1 MLLVSK
7 VCSYH
12 IRTLGALFNF
22 MEQEIWKDVVGWEG
36 FYQVSNL
43 GRVKSVDRFVK
54 RGEKKM
60 HVKELV
66 LKNALDSKGYYMV
79 ILCDK
84 ERGDIQ
90 KARVHRLVAEAFIKN
105 PYNKPHIDH
114 INTIKTDN
122 RTENLR
128 WVTYKE
134 NANNPIT
141 LERVRK
147 NGHGTEVA
155 KKNMATRK
163 KHEKYNA
170 PMEVFQYSIEGD
182 FISSYESISEAERVT
197 GVKNIKKVV
206 HGKRTT
212 AGGYKWYNKIIEPTQ

>member
-1 MLLVSK
+1 MRGGSF
-7 VCSYH
+7 
-12 IRTLGALFNF
+12 GAFPF
-22 MEQEIWKDVVGWEG
+22 FIVMEQEIWKDVVDWERL
-36 FYQVSNL
+36 YKVSSI
-43 GRVKSVDRFVK
+43 GRVMSVRRVSK
-54 RGEKKM
+54 RGNNFIP
-60 HVKELV
+60 VKEKI
-66 LKNALDSKGYYMV
+66 LKQFLDTHGYCTV
-79 ILCDK
+79 GLCDK
-84 ERGDIQ
+84 ENNRN
-90 KARVHRLVAEAFIKN
+90 KKVRVHQLVAKAFIDN
-105 PYNKPHIDH
+105 PQNKPFVDH

-122 RTENLR
+122 AVENLR

-197 GVKNIKKVV
+197 GVKNIKKAV
-206 HGKRTT
+206 HGKRIT
-212 AGGYKWYNKIIEPTQ
+212 AGGYKWFSKRIEP